1 MAAEALGVAGAG
13 SAGSACPAGSRVAK
27 QQAALPAVAALTA
40 EAAHPLDGAI
50 GRPAQ
55 ATGTADAAGAE
66 GKRARPAG
74 ATRPA
79 DTAGREDAHRG
90 AGARCHPAH
99 PAVPTGAAETVEQPG
114 AAAVPAG
121 ATGGAHPAH
130 ERSRTAVP
138 TGPAGTAIAPQ
149 QTAASPGA
157 PVEAVAAGSGGVPAG
172 SAGSA
177 IAPQPSIPA
186 IATGLVD
193 PAGPTV
199 AAVAVQNPAVAAVLA
214 RTRQPVGA
222 VADQRTPQQR
232 LGGRIDQVEQILLNR
247 LRGCRLSDG
256 VGVTA
261 GGEGPD
267 KLFMK
272 HRRLGTQRL
281 ICPSIRP
288 EQRGYG
294 RRYLVAAGC
303 DQCRGRCRRGRVG
316 CTNRRTDVRQICCRR
331 CDQLRHHDEIG
342 HQGPPASWKPGG
354 RPVTIEPS
362 AKAIAIAPTRPAF
375 PRDLP
380 CVSPVR
386 LGTFQPGSARSARWP
401 RRLGRRCVSEFA
413 KCRVGT
419 STVDGGR
426 STVHQDGDPDGLSGF
441 LRCSAGPYRGLGV

>member
-66 GKRARPAG
+66 GKRAVAV
-74 ATRPA
+74 
-79 DTAGREDAHRG
+79 
-90 AGARCHPAH
+90 ARCPL
-99 PAVPTGAAETVEQPG
+99 TN
-114 AAAVPAG
+114 
-121 ATGGAHPAH
+121 
-130 ERSRTAVP
+130 RF
-138 TGPAGTAIAPQ
+138 
-149 QTAASPGA
+149 
-157 PVEAVAAGSGGVPAG
+157 SG
-172 SAGSA
+172 
-177 IAPQPSIPA
+177 
-186 IATGLVD
+186 
-193 PAGPTV
+193 
-199 AAVAVQNPAVAAVLA
+199 
-214 RTRQPVGA
+214 
-222 VADQRTPQQR
+222 QRTPQQR

-281 ICPSIRP
+281 ICPSMRS

-303 DQCRGRCRRGRVG
+303 DQCRGRCRRSRVG

-401 RRLGRRCVSEFA
+401 RLGRRGVSEFA

-441 LRCSAGPYRGLGV
+441 LRCSTGPYRGLGV

>member
-1 MAAEALGVAGAG
+1 M
-13 SAGSACPAGSRVAK
+13 R
-27 QQAALPAVAALTA
+27 PAVVAFPPAPPDP
-40 EAAHPLDGAI
+40 PLPHS
-50 GRPAQ
+50 PAFPPLP
-55 ATGTADAAGAE
+55 
-66 GKRARPAG
+66 PA
-74 ATRPA
+74 
-79 DTAGREDAHRG
+79 
-90 AGARCHPAH
+90 
-99 PAVPTGAAETVEQPG
+99 
-114 AAAVPAG
+114 
-121 ATGGAHPAH
+121 
-130 ERSRTAVP
+130 
-138 TGPAGTAIAPQ
+138 
-149 QTAASPGA
+149 
-157 PVEAVAAGSGGVPAG
+157 
-172 SAGSA
+172 
-177 IAPQPSIPA
+177 
-186 IATGLVD
+186 
-193 PAGPTV
+193 
-199 AAVAVQNPAVAAVLA
+199 
-214 RTRQPVGA
+214 
-222 VADQRTPQQR
+222 
-232 LGGRIDQVEQILLNR
+232 
-247 LRGCRLSDG
+247 GCRLSDG

-281 ICPSIRP
+281 ICPSMRS